1 MAIVINFGT
10 DISVTKV
17 EASRKQIVATS
28 YEAYETDMTDFLGD
42 VETIKHSLGTIMK
55 DYPEMMEDEVYVTIS
70 LGCGLQYKTFDVTLD
85 NFDDKRKMSSKERE
99 SRVFEVC
106 QKFLP
111 NCLEG
116 NYEAAIVTAHQTD
129 TDAVICCAY
138 VPVNYLENVKT
149 AFGEMGIVL
158 LDIKPELY
166 GFYKSLDTVTNGQLL
181 VDAPHAVIIANQ
193 FGCVSWAKP
202 QGNSFSKILIKNFL
216 EKEVAGLYP
225 INPET
230 VVTEEVRVMHINRYV
245 LSGIINDTGRDVVD
259 AYSACGIFADGLK
272 KKKAGSTPVEVKI
285 EEDEE
290 IAVVEERGKKD
301 GLAGKVRKL
310 FKKK

>member
-1 MAIVINFGT
+1 MAVVINFGA

-17 EASRKQIVATS
+17 EASKKQIVASS
-28 YEAYETDMTDFLGD
+28 YEAYEMKMDDFLED
-42 VETIKHSLGTIMK
+42 VETIKHSLKTIIK
-55 DYPEMMEDEVYVTIS
+55 DYPEIMEDEVYVTLS

-85 NFDDKRKMSSKERE
+85 NFDDKRKMSSRERE

-106 QKFLP
+106 QKFVP
-111 NCLEG
+111 NCIEG
-116 NYEAAIVTAHQTD
+116 NFEAAIVTAHQTD

-138 VPVNYLENVKT
+138 LPVNYLENIKV
-149 AFGEMGIVL
+149 AFKEMEVVV

-193 FGCVSWAKP
+193 FGCVSWTKP
-202 QGNSFSKILIKNFL
+202 QGNSFSKILIKSYL

-230 VVTEEVRVMHINRYV
+230 VVTEDVRLMHLNRYV
-245 LSGIINDTGRDVVD
+245 LPGIFNETGEDVVE

-272 KKKAGSTPVEVKI
+272 KKKAGSAPVEVKV
-285 EEDEE
+285 EDEE
-290 IAVVEERGKKD
+290 IAVIEERGKKD
-301 GLAGKVRKL
+301 GLASKVRQL